1 MLVCPISTETWGSN
15 KVGRAMGA
23 RCWRGGGLD
32 SGGERR
38 ARGRPSHQSGCSGS
52 CVPVAIGEQAVA
64 EDDAAASITLSLFG
78 GDADDPNSAL
88 IFDRKAM
95 PAALADGLPSAPL
108 ASASAEAPGARGV
121 SPYDFFADVIDVPQ
135 SADAR
140 AFTAVSFFL
149 FTPSLTSQLMLSN
162 VLWASNDFFGPPS
175 RDIASRL
182 GFPRSALADSLTDG
196 LTMLTRVT
204 PRLSLRG
211 YGAAFFGRVQALRAS
226 WGRVGLLV
234 ETTSFR
240 LLIALFT
247 PNRLDQRPAPPRPA
261 TQQRRTPAGLSKF
274 VIADVTNPRAAPLE
288 LQALVPET
296 MVPFQPI
303 IEKGKSLSPCCKTCG
318 SSIASGC
325 SSRS

>member
-1 MLVCPISTETWGSN
+1 M
-15 KVGRAMGA
+15 RRGA
-23 RCWRGGGLD
+23 RWAIGVGAALIATAAVCGA
-32 SGGERR
+32 R
-38 ARGRPSHQSGCSGS
+38 ADVRFIDFDGCSGS

-64 EDDAAASITLSLFG
+64 EDDAAASITLSRFG

-204 PRLSLRG
+204 PRLSPSPL
-211 YGAAFFGRVQALRAS
+211 
-226 WGRVGLLV
+226 WGRLLRTRPSPSGELGTGGAVG
-234 ETTSFR
+234 
-240 LLIALFT
+240 
-247 PNRLDQRPAPPRPA
+247 
-261 TQQRRTPAGLSKF
+261 
-274 VIADVTNPRAAPLE
+274 
-288 LQALVPET
+288 
-296 MVPFQPI
+296 
-303 IEKGKSLSPCCKTCG
+303 
-318 SSIASGC
+318 
-325 SSRS
+325 

>member
-1 MLVCPISTETWGSN
+1 MLVCPISTVTWGSN
-15 KVGRAMGA
+15 KVRRGVRWALGVGAAVVAMAAGSGA
-23 RCWRGGGLD
+23 RADVRPINLD
-32 SGGERR
+32 
-38 ARGRPSHQSGCSGS
+38 GCPGS

-64 EDDAAASITLSLFG
+64 EDDAAASITLSRFG

-204 PRLSLRG
+204 PRLSPSPL
-211 YGAAFFGRVQALRAS
+211 
-226 WGRVGLLV
+226 WGRLLRTRPSPSGELGTGGAVG
-234 ETTSFR
+234 
-240 LLIALFT
+240 
-247 PNRLDQRPAPPRPA
+247 
-261 TQQRRTPAGLSKF
+261 
-274 VIADVTNPRAAPLE
+274 
-288 LQALVPET
+288 
-296 MVPFQPI
+296 
-303 IEKGKSLSPCCKTCG
+303 
-318 SSIASGC
+318 
-325 SSRS
+325 

>member
-23 RCWRGGGLD
+23 RCWRGGGRD

-95 PAALADGLPSAPL
+95 PAALADGLPSAL

-149 FTPSLTSQLMLSN
+149 FTPSLTSQLM
-162 VLWASNDFFGPPS
+162 WASNAFFGPPS
-175 RDIASRL
+175 GDIASRRAVPL
-182 GFPRSALADSLTDG
+182 PADADALYGGLYGGPRMQTRATPAPSPSPTSDAATPFGQVGDEAGRSAEFSSDG
-196 LTMLTRVT
+196 TE
-204 PRLSLRG
+204 S
-211 YGAAFFGRVQALRAS
+211 
-226 WGRVGLLV
+226 
-234 ETTSFR
+234 
-240 LLIALFT
+240 
-247 PNRLDQRPAPPRPA
+247 N
-261 TQQRRTPAGLSKF
+261 K
-274 VIADVTNPRAAPLE
+274 
-288 LQALVPET
+288 
-296 MVPFQPI
+296 
-303 IEKGKSLSPCCKTCG
+303 
-318 SSIASGC
+318 
-325 SSRS
+325 